1 MSTASTTRST
11 KVLWALVLSSLSY
24 NVYDLVSS
32 NEAMSQQLN
41 LNRSQASDRSQLRT
55 NMNDLDA
62 RLYDLESALD
72 RTDRKT
78 NNLEWDLTDLR
89 SELENHQWYDH

>member
-1 MSTASTTRST
+1 
-11 KVLWALVLSSLSY
+11 
-24 NVYDLVSS
+24 
-32 NEAMSQQLN
+32 
-41 LNRSQASDRSQLRT
+41 
-55 NMNDLDA
+55 MNDLDA

-72 RTDRKT
+72 RNDRKT

>member
-1 MSTASTTRST
+1 
-11 KVLWALVLSSLSY
+11 
-24 NVYDLVSS
+24 
-32 NEAMSQQLN
+32 MSQQLN

-55 NMNDLDA
+55 DMNDLDA

-72 RTDRKT
+72 RNDRKT